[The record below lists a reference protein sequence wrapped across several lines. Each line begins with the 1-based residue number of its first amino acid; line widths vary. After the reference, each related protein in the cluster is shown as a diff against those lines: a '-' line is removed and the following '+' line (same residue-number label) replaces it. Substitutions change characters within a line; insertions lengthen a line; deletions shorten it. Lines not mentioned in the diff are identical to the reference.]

1 MRWVVRALGA
11 LVLLALLAVGLL
23 ALIPAEAVASRAAA
37 EFQRLTGRALV
48 IEGEVSPRFWPVL
61 GVTTGPVTI
70 ANADWSDEGPMLRA
84 DSLAIEI
91 NAASLLGGEV
101 QILGLRAQRPEIVLE
116 RAADGRENW
125 VFGGGGTG
133 GEVSAA
139 TPGVGS
145 AYTLTEGLIEGGS
158 LRFIDHG
165 TGARVALDAVE
176 ARLAI
181 PDFTGPVTL
190 QASAMMAGQAIG
202 LTAEAGVFSAFTEGR
217 IVPVTLEA
225 QIGGSSLAFKGRA
238 GWNPLAAEG
247 ALTADLAD
255 LSAVVALAGAGAPN
269 LPAGL
274 GADSLSVAGQLTLDG
289 SGAAFLRGATIRAD
303 GNEIAG
309 DLDIAP
315 GPDRPKLTASLR
327 TGALS
332 LAGLSGGQG
341 GGAGGGMEAEGW
353 PQDRIDVSA
362 LGAMDAEVA
371 LVAGSVDLGL
381 VRFGETRV
389 MLGIERARAVFDIR
403 QLAAY
408 GGSVTGQFVVNGRGG
423 LSVGGDL
430 ALKGIDMQAL
440 MLDVSGWDRLISRGN
455 LTLKFLGVGDSV
467 DQIMQGLKGEGS
479 LSLGQGEL
487 KGLDIGGMLRTLD
500 PGYVGEGQKTIFDGI
515 AGSFTIAGGVL
526 SNSDLKLTAP
536 YLTATGAGAIGL
548 GARNL
553 DYRLRPTAL
562 ADAEGAGGIMVPLL
576 ITGPWASPSFKL
588 DLESLAREKMEAEAK
603 AAEERLKAEAAE
615 AEARAKAELEAKLQ
629 EELGVEAAPGESL
642 EDAIRRRAEEALQ
655 DEAGKLLEGILGDN

>member
-1 MRWVVRALGA
+1 
-11 LVLLALLAVGLL
+11 
-23 ALIPAEAVASRAAA
+23 
-37 EFQRLTGRALV
+37 
-48 IEGEVSPRFWPVL
+48 
-61 GVTTGPVTI
+61 
-70 ANADWSDEGPMLRA
+70 
-84 DSLAIEI
+84 
-91 NAASLLGGEV
+91 
-101 QILGLRAQRPEIVLE
+101 
-116 RAADGRENW
+116 
-125 VFGGGGTG
+125 
-133 GEVSAA
+133 
-139 TPGVGS
+139 
-145 AYTLTEGLIEGGS
+145 
-158 LRFIDHG
+158 
-165 TGARVALDAVE
+165 
-176 ARLAI
+176 
-181 PDFTGPVTL
+181 
-190 QASAMMAGQAIG
+190 MMAGQAVS

-225 QIGGSSLAFKGRA
+225 QIGGSSLAFTGRA

-255 LSAVVALAGAGAPN
+255 LAAVAALAGAGAPD

-274 GADSLSVAGQLTLDG
+274 GAESLSVAGQLTLDG
-289 SGAAFLRGATIRAD
+289 SGAAYLRGATIRAD

-315 GPDRPKLTASLR
+315 GADRPKLTASLR

-353 PQDRIDVSA
+353 PKDRIDVSA

-381 VRFGETRV
+381 VRLGETRV
-389 MLGIERARAVFDIR
+389 MLGIDRARAVFDIR

-440 MLDVSGWDRLISRGN
+440 MQDVSGWDRLISRGN
-455 LTLKFLGVGDSV
+455 LTLKFLGVGDSI

-487 KGLDIGGMLRTLD
+487 RGLDIGGMLRTLD

-548 GARNL
+548 GARDL

-562 ADAEGAGGIMVPLL
+562 ADADGSGGIMVPLL
-576 ITGPWASPSFKL
+576 ITGPWADPSFRL

-603 AAEERLKAEAAE
+603 AAEERLKAEAEA

-642 EDAIRRRAEEALQ
+642 EDAIQRRAEEALQ

>member
-1 MRWVVRALGA
+1 
-11 LVLLALLAVGLL
+11 
-23 ALIPAEAVASRAAA
+23 
-37 EFQRLTGRALV
+37 
-48 IEGEVSPRFWPVL
+48 
-61 GVTTGPVTI
+61 
-70 ANADWSDEGPMLRA
+70 
-84 DSLAIEI
+84 
-91 NAASLLGGEV
+91 
-101 QILGLRAQRPEIVLE
+101 
-116 RAADGRENW
+116 
-125 VFGGGGTG
+125 
-133 GEVSAA
+133 
-139 TPGVGS
+139 VGS

-176 ARLAI
+176 ARLEI
-181 PDFTGPVTL
+181 PDFTGPVSL
-190 QASAMMAGQAIG
+190 QASAMMAGQAVS

-225 QIGGSSLAFKGRA
+225 QIGGSSLAFTGRA

-255 LSAVVALAGAGAPN
+255 LAAVAALAGAGAPD

-274 GADSLSVAGQLTLDG
+274 GAESLSVAGQLTLDG
-289 SGAAFLRGATIRAD
+289 SGAAYLRGATIRAD

-315 GPDRPKLTASLR
+315 GADRPKLTASLR

-353 PQDRIDVSA
+353 PKDRIDVSA

-381 VRFGETRV
+381 VRLGETRV
-389 MLGIERARAVFDIR
+389 MLGIDRARAVFDIR

-440 MLDVSGWDRLISRGN
+440 MQDVSGWDRLISRGN
-455 LTLKFLGVGDSV
+455 LTLKFLGVGDSI

-487 KGLDIGGMLRTLD
+487 RGLDIGGMLRTLD

-548 GARNL
+548 GARDL

-562 ADAEGAGGIMVPLL
+562 ADADGSGGIMVPLL
-576 ITGPWASPSFKL
+576 ITGPWADPSFRL

-603 AAEERLKAEAAE
+603 AAEERLKAEAEA

-642 EDAIRRRAEEALQ
+642 EDAIQRRAEEALQ

>member
-11 LVLLALLAVGLL
+11 IVLLALLAVGLL

-125 VFGGGGTG
+125 VFGGGGSG

-190 QASAMMAGQAIG
+190 QASAMMAGQAVS

-225 QIGGSSLAFKGRA
+225 QIGGSSLAFQGRA

-255 LSAVVALAGAGAPN
+255 LSAVAALAGAGAPN

-315 GPDRPKLTASLR
+315 GADRPKLTASLR

-389 MLGIERARAVFDIR
+389 MLGIDRARAVFDIR

-655 DEAGKLLEGILGDN
+655 DEAGKLLEGILGEN

>member
-23 ALIPAEAVASRAAA
+23 ALIPAEAVSSRAAA

-84 DSLAIEI
+84 ESLAIEI

-255 LSAVVALAGAGAPN
+255 LSAVAALAGAGAPD

-353 PQDRIDVSA
+353 PQGRIDVSA